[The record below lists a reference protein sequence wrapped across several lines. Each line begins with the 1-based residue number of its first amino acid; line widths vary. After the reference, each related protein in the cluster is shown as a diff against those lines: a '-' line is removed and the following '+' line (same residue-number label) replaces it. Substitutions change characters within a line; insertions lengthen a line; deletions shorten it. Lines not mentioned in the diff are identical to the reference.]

1 MPPCWIPIVCS
12 QSTILVDPRK
22 SKIGPNRP
30 NTHRVLNRKEP
41 TGNGRKSFR
50 NWMETQENKRKRP
63 RSDWTVWKRTSVVEI
78 EQNRVI
84 TDANVRSRTE
94 PSGSVHWI
102 RQMCRYLRVHH
113 RLLRETSY
121 SLFKTI
127 SDTNIEDTAQNKIS
141 RESKN
146 TVEKDVKQLKRYS
159 YWRP

>member
-1 MPPCWIPIVCS
+1 
-12 QSTILVDPRK
+12 
-22 SKIGPNRP
+22 
-30 NTHRVLNRKEP
+30 
-41 TGNGRKSFR
+41 
-50 NWMETQENKRKRP
+50 METQENKRKRP

-141 RESKN
+141 RESK
-146 TVEKDVKQLKRYS
+146 KYS
-159 YWRP
+159 RERRETARGILLLETCLTLSFPCHHFPFLFLLSRFRWPPVPLFPFP